1 MGSARRKTIA
11 ASVSVASNSALIVL
25 KVIVGLSIQSVSVI
39 SEAIH
44 SGMDLLAAII
54 ALVAVREGS
63 KPADE
68 KHPFGHGKFENISGT
83 VEALLIFAAAAWII
97 YEAMKKFLNNSEIA
111 APGWGVAV
119 MAFSALVNTLV
130 SRYLF
135 RVGQASDSPALKADA
150 WHLRTDVWTSLGV
163 MAGLGLITL
172 GDRFIDLMNLSA
184 DVKVRWQDHL
194 HLIDPIAAILVA
206 MMIIRA
212 AWMLTAQSA
221 GDLMD
226 VTLPPEE
233 EQWIRG
239 LLREYPL
246 VHGFHRMRTRKAGP
260 TRFVEFHIFVEPS
273 MTVKDS
279 HYLSH
284 KIAAIIQEHFGSAS
298 VTVHIEPCE
307 GSCERL
313 EEHSPRL

>member
-1 MGSARRKTIA
+1 MNPAARKILA
-11 ASVSVASNSALIVL
+11 ASVSVFSNTVLIVL
-25 KVIVGLSIQSVSVI
+25 KIVIGVFIGSVSVI

-44 SGMDLLAAII
+44 SAMDLMAAVI

-68 KHPFGHGKFENISGT
+68 KHPFGHGKIENISGT
-83 VEALLIFAAAAWII
+83 IEALLIFAAAIWII
-97 YEAMKKFLNNSEIA
+97 YEAVKKFLNPAGIDT
-111 APGWGVAV
+111 PGWGVLV
-119 MAFSALVNTLV
+119 MAVSAGVNVLV

-135 RVGQASDSPALKADA
+135 KVGRETDSAALQADG

-163 MAGLGLITL
+163 MVGLALIVL
-172 GDRFIDLMNLSA
+172 GDFVIDRLNISKEVR
-184 DVKVRWQDHL
+184 DRWQDHL

-206 MMIIRA
+206 LLIIRA
-212 AWMLTAQSA
+212 AWTLTIRSA
-221 GDLMD
+221 RDLVD

-239 LLREYPL
+239 VLGEYPL

-260 TRFVEFHIFVEPS
+260 QRFVEFHIFVDAA

-284 KIAAIIQEHFGSAS
+284 KIAKIIQQHFGDVS
-298 VTVHIEPCE
+298 VTVHVEPCI
-307 GSCERL
+307 GNCDRP
-313 EEHSPRL
+313 EEHRGQ